1 MKHSILL
8 SAIVLSLATTAHAQ
22 SLTQADRA
30 QEIAERYAASPFA
43 PPGFSIAI
51 VDADG
56 PLFVAGYGLANLDT
70 GANVTP
76 DTVFYNASVTKSFTA
91 LGILSL
97 AEAGEVDIN
106 GSLWPLMGGEP
117 EGNEATLTYRSLLTH
132 NFGLEVEPL
141 SIIPAFIRR
150 PAPAEVFGFT
160 RYAAAPREAGFSYT
174 NQGYI
179 IADAALAASRG
190 EDFRDIVQDEVLSP
204 LGMTSTYLRFTE
216 IPDGD
221 LATGYEVSTDGYAS
235 VPTKPDA
242 LLHAAGGMFTTAN
255 DAAIWLEAL
264 INDGAVDG
272 EQRLPAS
279 LIETALTP
287 QVDQTRSLGPL
298 QRESYAFGWNV
309 STLNGER
316 IYEHGGGFPGARAW
330 VTFMP
335 EQHLGIAVFANV
347 GNGGNPYLVGMM
359 TDLYGALLDED
370 WQAGSEL
377 EWLPQAE
384 RILESGWTSERAY
397 LERQYAL
404 IDPNAA
410 PDALSEFHGSYLAD
424 HNLAELVIAEES
436 GKTIGRIGEIR
447 IVFHPMADE
456 TQILGD
462 AGLGYRTNLEA
473 WPVERDGQG
482 TPSTLVW
489 QGITFTRQAAQ

>member
-1 MKHSILL
+1 MKYSICI
-8 SAIVLSLATTAHAQ
+8 SAIGLSLATAAQ
-22 SLTQADRA
+22 AQTLTQAERA

-51 VDADG
+51 VDANG
-56 PLFVAGYGLANLDT
+56 PIFVEGFGLASLDT

-97 AEAGEVDIN
+97 AEAGEVDLDA
-106 GSLWPLMGGEP
+106 SLWPIMGGEP

-160 RYAAAPREAGFSYT
+160 RYAAAPRDAGFSYT

-179 IADAALAASRG
+179 IADAALTATRG
-190 EDFRDIVQDEVLSP
+190 GDFRDIVQDEVLAL
-204 LGMTSTYLRFTE
+204 LGMSSTYLRFTD
-216 IPDGD
+216 IPEGD
-221 LATGYEVSTDGYAS
+221 LATGYEVSIDGYAP
-235 VPTKPDA
+235 VPAKPDA

-264 INDGAVDG
+264 INGGTVDG
-272 EQRLPAS
+272 EQRLPTS

-287 QVDQTRSLGPL
+287 QVDQSRSFGPL

-335 EQHLGIAVFANV
+335 EQDLGIAVFANV
-347 GNGGNPYLVGMM
+347 GNGGNPYIVGMM
-359 TDLYGALLDED
+359 TDLYGALLAED

-377 EWLPQAE
+377 EWLPQAD
-384 RILESGWTSERAY
+384 RMLQSGWTSERAY

-404 IDPNAA
+404 IETNAA
-410 PDALSEFHGSYLAD
+410 PDALNEFHGSYMAE
-424 HNLAELVIAEES
+424 HNLAELVIAEEN
-436 GKTIGRIGEIR
+436 GETIGRIGEIR
-447 IVFHPMADE
+447 IAFHPMADDA
-456 TQILGD
+456 QILGD

-473 WPVERDGQG
+473 WPVERDEQG
-482 TPSTLVW
+482 MPSMLVW
-489 QGITFTRQAAQ
+489 QGITFTRQAGE